1 MRTAP
6 GCNSCNNPSCFAPSN
21 AVTKVIPVTLLP
33 GRLRLATR
41 PSLTGSPPVT
51 KTIGIVVVAALA
63 TIAEGTSCA
72 AITVTWRTRS
82 AARSGSRSYWSCAQ
96 RYSIADVA
104 GFTNALPE
112 CGQITCTI
120 SKRRA
125 AEETDH
131 RHRRLLR
138 ACRER
143 PSRRAA
149 EKCDEVAAL
158 QLIELHSIPSQGRIA
173 EYRIGRG

>member
-21 AVTKVIPVTLLP
+21 A
-33 GRLRLATR
+33 
-41 PSLTGSPPVT
+41 VT

-72 AITVTWRTRS
+72 AITVTCLRTRS